1 MSLSVL
7 WEDISALT
15 EGGPVSQD
23 KETGEEMEHA
33 ATCCGWNQALAHSIS
48 GACALPKSC
57 IRIIIGKIDTVRGSG
72 SN

>member
-7 WEDISALT
+7 WEGISALT

-33 ATCCGWNQALAHSIS
+33 ATCCGWNQALAHSVELV
-48 GACALPKSC
+48 LPKSC
-57 IRIIIGKIDTVRGSG
+57 IRIIIGKIDTLRGSG

>member
-7 WEDISALT
+7 WEGISALT

-48 GACALPKSC
+48 GACASKKLHQNNYWKNRHSKGF
-57 IRIIIGKIDTVRGSG
+57 RF
-72 SN
+72 